1 MLLNI
6 LRGLFVLLMA
16 SVGWA
21 FVIAE
26 PERAGTLAQNTWLAP
41 AVALAVAVLLI
52 CIDILSGR
60 RKFAIFTGVAFGI
73 LVGLT
78 ITYALSFGVQLIV
91 DNLIRPES
99 INNPANRQLISFI
112 NLLMGTA
119 ACYFAVSFILQTQD
133 DFRFI
138 IPYVEFRRDARGAR
152 PILLDTSVLIDGRI
166 ADLSATGFFDGQLIV
181 PQFVVHELQEVA
193 DSHDR
198 LKRARGR
205 RGLDIL
211 NKLKRDPNLDVRI
224 YDAAAADEKDTPVDQ
239 RLINL
244 ALELD
249 GRAMTTD
256 FNLNKVAQLAGVT
269 VLNLNELANSLKPG
283 ALPGEMMRV
292 QIVRAGTAEQQG
304 IGYLDDGT
312 MVVVEHAR
320 DHINREVDLVVTN
333 TTQTAAGRM
342 IFGRATSA
350 KSGGKNGGDN
360 GDGQQG
366 GSRPRARSALAADE
380 PAHRAGEPGPADAAQ
395 QADPELPA
403 RSPARQAPE
412 DAEASAAGNQPPA
425 ESSFRL

>member
-26 PERAGTLAQNTWLAP
+26 PERAGNLAHNNWLAP

-60 RKFAIFTGVAFGI
+60 RKFAVFTGVAFGI

-91 DNLIRPES
+91 DNLIHPES
-99 INNPANRQLISFI
+99 VTANKPLISFI
-112 NLLMGTA
+112 NLLLGTA

-211 NKLKRDPNLDVRI
+211 NKLKRDPELDVRI

-244 ALELD
+244 ALELE

-342 IFGRATSA
+342 IFGRATSG
-350 KSGGKNGGDN
+350 KTSGKGGDN
-360 GDGQQG
+360 GDGQQAG
-366 GSRPRARSALAADE
+366 DRARPARVALGASEPAPRAG
-380 PAHRAGEPGPADAAQ
+380 GEPEVPDPAPAAG
-395 QADPELPA
+395 
-403 RSPARQAPE
+403 QAPE
-412 DAEASAAGNQPPA
+412 DAEASATGN
-425 ESSFRL
+425 